1 MSLIHRSLRILI
13 TLAFAA
19 LAVTLGYFL
28 WTRYMDAPWTRD
40 GRVRADVVQVAP
52 DVAGIIT
59 TVAVADNQ
67 EVHKGDILFAVDDAR
82 YRVALNRAIA
92 SLSGYRR
99 EAALKREEADRRAT
113 LEAAVVSNEN
123 KQAADSAAQ
132 IAAAKVG
139 EAQAAVEAARINL
152 QRTRVVAPVDGYV
165 VNLNVHPG
173 DYAVVGRAAIAIV
186 DRHSFRVEAYF
197 EETRLARVHMGD
209 RAEVRMLG
217 SDLRL
222 TGHVAGIARA
232 ISEPEVSGLLP
243 DVNPTFHW
251 VRLAQRIPVTIHLD
265 SGDSN
270 RLASGMTCT
279 VVVDSTA
286 VSARPSM
293 ARAARPR

>member
-1 MSLIHRSLRILI
+1 MSLTYRLLRIVI

-19 LAVTLGYFL
+19 LAVTLGYQL

-59 TVAVADNQ
+59 TVAVTDNQ
-67 EVHKGDILFAVDDAR
+67 EVHKGDTLFVVDDAR
-82 YRVALNRAIA
+82 YRVALNRAVA

-139 EAQAAVEAARINL
+139 EEQAAVAAARINL

-197 EETRLARVHMGD
+197 EETRLAGVHMGD

-222 TGHVAGIARA
+222 TGHVAGIAKA

-243 DVNPTFHW
+243 NVNPTFHW

-279 VVVDSTA
+279 VVVDSA
-286 VSARPSM
+286 GAS
-293 ARAARPR
+293 